1 LLVGLFIPSY
11 VPYFSWKITHT
22 RHRRF
27 TGHIEK
33 DTVFVP
39 YMEEKYSAK
48 IIKAGGLGKVLEDAP
63 LMTALSLLGHQLFG
77 FSIYLL
83 FNVSAGKGSIPLT
96 NAGMDITA
104 SHFNPHGKLFIP
116 SKILQVV
123 LFDTGIAL
131 VVYILALVDKKK
143 GLEKSSA
150 ISFHAIYVGQ
160 LSDATCSC
168 HHVKSERMTSHHHQ
182 LGLN

>member
-1 LLVGLFIPSY
+1 MHSLLTVRSTTLLVGLFIPSY

-39 YMEEKYSAK
+39 STEEKYSAK

-63 LMTALSLLGHQLFG
+63 LMTALSLLGQLFG

-83 FNVSAGKGSIPLT
+83 FNVSAGNGSIPLT
-96 NAGMDITA
+96 DAGMDITA
-104 SHFNPHGKLFIP
+104 SHLNPHGKLFMP
-116 SKILQVV
+116 SQILQVV
-123 LFDTGIAL
+123 LSDIGIA
-131 VVYILALVDKKK
+131 VTVYILALVD
-143 GLEKSSA
+143 
-150 ISFHAIYVGQ
+150 
-160 LSDATCSC
+160 
-168 HHVKSERMTSHHHQ
+168 
-182 LGLN
+182 